1 VIAWLFGVALAA
13 TSGDV
18 AIAGSA
24 WTLSVGAGDPA
35 LDRQL
40 RVLASIQDCRNGEV
54 PEADVP
60 LCLPAVDPVKRTLR
74 LGIQMR
80 ASSDDAP
87 LPAAI
92 SPSRL
97 KVSLQTAGGV
107 ASLGSEAVTL
117 IGHDPLPGEQL
128 VILVVDRSGS
138 MYEGKAGDEPMV
150 RVVRALLQPATRDKL
165 LPVAERSGVMLL
177 AFTDSLTAM
186 VTRAPE
192 GSTSGEPGGAGP
204 AGESEVMVAPER
216 YSAAVRR
223 LLQED
228 GGYTHLFDA
237 VQGVLDEVLIKEHVQ
252 RFIAR
257 TESDPVVVL
266 ITDGFNNSAGRE
278 TCGDNAAPLV
288 SLLQNLRTAQ
298 SRAGYAPVLH
308 TVGFGRAYQPDYELI
323 ADDNALTGALLCGA
337 DQGRRIDNDLEKDG
351 IDNPTLAYL
360 ARAGGGESLVTE
372 DPLALARF
380 LLRAGSPRHRWY
392 ELQIA
397 LPEDRQLAFRSRLPL
412 RVDVLGV
419 QAAHAEA
426 TFIPNPLL
434 DLPGVAGRAAV
445 SLVALRVLGV
455 SQLVLLLLVAGY
467 HLRRAVAR
475 RGAVASRPG
484 GG

>member
-1 VIAWLFGVALAA
+1 MIAWLLGIAIAA
-13 TSGDV
+13 AGSDV
-18 AIAGSA
+18 AVAGSA
-24 WTLSVGAGDPA
+24 WTLAVGDADPA

-40 RVLASIQDCRNGEV
+40 RVMATVADCRNGDIPDAEV
-54 PEADVP
+54 PR
-60 LCLPAVDPVKRTLR
+60 CLPAIDPVKRTLR
-74 LGIQMR
+74 LGLQVR
-80 ASSDDAP
+80 ASSDGAP
-87 LPAAI
+87 VPAAI

-107 ASLGSEAVTL
+107 ASLGADAVTL

-128 VILVVDRSGS
+128 VILLVDRSGS

-177 AFTDSLTAM
+177 AFTDSLTTM
-186 VTRAPE
+186 VTRPTE
-192 GSTSGEPGGAGP
+192 GAVGGEPGGEGP
-204 AGESEVMVAPER
+204 AGEADVIVAPER
-216 YSAAVRR
+216 YSAVTRR
-223 LLQED
+223 LLYQD
-228 GGYTHLFDA
+228 GGFTHLFDA
-237 VQGVLDEVLIKEHVQ
+237 VQGVLDDVLIKEHVQ

-308 TVGFGRAYQPDYELI
+308 TVGFGRPYQPDYELI

-360 ARAGGGESLVTE
+360 ARAGGGESLVTD

-392 ELQIA
+392 ELQIT

-419 QAAHAEA
+419 QNAHAEA
-426 TFIPNPLL
+426 TFVPNPLL
-434 DLPGVAGRAAV
+434 DLPGTGARAMV
-445 SLVALRVLGV
+445 SLVALRVIGGSMV
-455 SQLVLLLLVAGY
+455 VLLGLVGAY

-475 RGAVASRPG
+475 RGALAPRAG
-484 GG
+484 GR